1 MSVRAA
7 LTQSSNRAAVRMMQD
22 VGISRTV
29 TYAKAMGI
37 GEVPHV
43 PSLALGSGEVT
54 LESMT
59 AAYAAFANRGLVPKP
74 RFIRRVE
81 DRSGQVL
88 FAEEPSAARAISE
101 TTAFMMSSMLA
112 DVINAGTAARAR
124 SLGFTLPAAGKTG
137 TTNEFHDAW
146 FVGFTPS
153 LVTGVWVGFDHP
165 KPILPGG
172 FASQVAVPMWAGFMK
187 VATGSD
193 KPAWLNAP
201 PGLTTARVCRLSGQ
215 LARGACEA
223 AHVLDEEGRTTNR
236 SMVYS
241 EYFRRGTEPTEEC
254 SVHQSRSFFGAIASL
269 FTGEDP
275 PPLPAPVVR
284 PAVEVSAAGNG
295 STDAPETAMIRG
307 EQPPQAIVIAPA
319 PVKKRGF
326 WSRIFGGGR
335 RDETK
340 ERQSPTPPSRQ
351 RP

>member
-1 MSVRAA
+1 M
-7 LTQSSNRAAVRMMQD
+7 LQN
-22 VGISRTV
+22 VGISRAV

-37 GEVPHV
+37 AEVPQV

-88 FAEEPSAARAISE
+88 FAEEPSTVRAISE
-101 TTAFMMSSMLA
+101 STAFLMSSMLA

-124 SLGFTLPAAGKTG
+124 SLGFTLPAGGKTG

-153 LVTGVWVGFDHP
+153 LVTGVWVGFDQP

-187 VATGSD
+187 AATGSD

-201 PGLTTARVCRLSGQ
+201 PGLTTARVCRVSGQ
-215 LARGACEA
+215 LARGACESS
-223 AHVLDEEGRTTNR
+223 HVVDEEGRITNR

-254 SVHQSRSFFGAIASL
+254 SVHQSRGFFGAIASI
-269 FTGEDP
+269 FRGEDP
-275 PPLPAPVVR
+275 PPLPAAPPVLSPVET
-284 PAVEVSAAGNG
+284 PALDERSSQG
-295 STDAPETAMIRG
+295 PETAIRSDPS
-307 EQPPQAIVIAPA
+307 PPAIVLSPA

-335 RDETK
+335 RDDSND
-340 ERQSPTPPSRQ
+340 RQPPPPPSRQ